1 VVFLN
6 VFSSRILS
14 FLGLSSQVD
23 MMNWMFQLVLF
34 ADGVWGTRTLE
45 SLLQSP
51 LLEVQAVVL
60 RKNPSDD
67 SLEELAKRENLTIL
81 QPEKVNSPSCRKVL
95 LEFDSQLFVSMSYD
109 QIFKKQTYSIATL
122 GAINC
127 HAGKL
132 PWYRGRSIL
141 NWVLIEG
148 ESEFGITVH
157 QIDETIDTG
166 GIIKQE
172 VFPIS
177 DEDDYAT
184 LMETALKECPR
195 LLAQAVE
202 EIAIS
207 GQIKLQSQTEIDP
220 TGSYY
225 PRRKSG
231 DERVVWDWGARKIFN
246 FVRALVPPG
255 PMAQS
260 QTRRG
265 EVHSF
270 LKVLPCDKSGNFL
283 QSSEEI
289 GQLFSSSEVK
299 PGIFKRID
307 NHKVAVICREGV
319 VILRTKDPVNEEF
332 GCYVSEQQGQS
343 DDRLN

>member
-1 VVFLN
+1 
-6 VFSSRILS
+6 
-14 FLGLSSQVD
+14 
-23 MMNWMFQLVLF
+23 MFQLVLF

-67 SLEELAKRENLTIL
+67 SLEKLAKRENLTIL
-81 QPEKVNSPSCRKVL
+81 QPEKVNSPSFRKIL
-95 LEFDSQLFVSMSYD
+95 AEFNSQLFVSMSYD
-109 QIFKKQTYSIATL
+109 QIFKEQTYSIAPM

-157 QIDETIDTG
+157 QIDESIDTG

-184 LMETALKECPR
+184 LMETSLKECPR
-195 LLAQAVE
+195 LLAQAVQ
-202 EIAIS
+202 EIAKS
-207 GQIKLQSQTEIDP
+207 GQIKLQSQIEIDP
-220 TGSYY
+220 IGSYY
-225 PRRKSG
+225 SRRKPG
-231 DERVVWDWGARKIFN
+231 DEKIFWDWGARRIFN

-260 QTRRG
+260 QTRSG

-270 LKVLPCDKSGNFL
+270 LKVLTCNQSGNFL
-283 QSSEEI
+283 QSQVEV
-289 GQLFSSSEVK
+289 GQLFSTSDMK
-299 PGIFKRID
+299 PGMFKRMD
-307 NHKVAVICREGV
+307 NHTVAVVCREGV
-319 VILRTKDPVNEEF
+319 VILRTKEPVKEEF